1 MCNLSLSKQ
10 FITGFFETDGG
21 FIITF
26 KKDARSYGGY
36 RVQPQIKFTQKNT
49 VILHR
54 IAQVCKDM
62 GIVTRFYEPKAFTKT
77 TPYLLIEGF
86 KACQKCMRL
95 LDLPSLA
102 GIKLYSYF
110 IFKQLFSLKTLV
122 LHNTL
127 EGRKSV
133 LDLKLQLHRIPS
145 CTTLCLRGER
155 LYHKPGCKA
164 HKVESLRAVRRSTRF
179 VALRPSLARAFLG
192 GALKP
197 GGLQALTGGYTRAQW
212 ETLLSLPPGSSL
224 GAAQQRISCCAQA
237 YWARFWRVVSCD
249 PARGIPS
256 AEYIR
261 GLMAGDGSFS
271 FTRGGKDKKPHP
283 IFTLTIEKGSELV
296 IFSTVRY
303 FEDCTP
309 RIYAARGCHYYR
321 GERRELL
328 ARLAQLFVEKNCA
341 LPKKNFSA
349 VMAALQTKVYA
360 DYNKTIKKV

>member
-1 MCNLSLSKQ
+1 MCNHLLSKQ

-21 FIITF
+21 FIIIF

-54 IAQVCKDM
+54 IAQVCQDM
-62 GIVTRFYEPKAFTKT
+62 GIVTRLHEPKRQLDSKAPTKT

-86 KACQKCMRL
+86 QACQRCMRL
-95 LDLPSLA
+95 LHLPSLA

-110 IFKQLFSLKTLV
+110 IFKQLFSLKALA
-122 LHNTL
+122 LHNTP

-145 CTTLCLRGER
+145 CDTLCLRGER
-155 LYHKPGCKA
+155 LYHKQSY
-164 HKVESLRAVRRSTRF
+164 KVGSEQRF
-179 VALRPSLARAFLG
+179 VVLRPSLARAFLG

-197 GGLQALTGGYTRAQW
+197 EGLQTLTGGYTRTQW

-224 GAAQQRISCCAQA
+224 GAAQRRILCCAQA
-237 YWARFWRVVSCD
+237 YWARFWRVVSNN
-249 PARGIPS
+249 PAPS

-283 IFTLTIEKGSELV
+283 IFTLTIERGSELV
-296 IFSTVRY
+296 IFTTVRY

-328 ARLAQLFVEKNCA
+328 ARLAQLFADPNSA

-349 VMAALQTKVYA
+349 VMATLQPA
-360 DYNKTIKKV
+360 NYNKRIRDV